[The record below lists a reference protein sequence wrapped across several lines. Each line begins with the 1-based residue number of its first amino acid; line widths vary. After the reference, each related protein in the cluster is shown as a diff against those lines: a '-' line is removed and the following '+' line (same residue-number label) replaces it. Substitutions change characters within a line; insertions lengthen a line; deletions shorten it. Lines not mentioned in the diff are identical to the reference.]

1 MSEHPIIISIFGT
14 NQYYEPPQF
23 LINNFLNSQKDI
35 LTKKHDDKKNSNNHK
50 NHSNN
55 DTIIFSIND
64 YNFCIKINFIKNYEK
79 NKTIINSDAYI
90 IFIDL
95 ECVDALDKLKNI
107 MDFIKSCGT
116 SNSIKSY
123 IIGKY
128 NTIEDKIKSL
138 DVKTMEGIFKK
149 NKFYFNYFE
158 FCTEPIENFNI
169 LLNRIFKLIDE
180 SKNDENEENFDK
192 DYKDKSRCLLI

>member
-1 MSEHPIIISIFGT
+1 MSNHPIIISVFGT

-23 LINNFLNSQKDI
+23 IINNFLNSKKDI
-35 LTKKHDDKKNSNNHK
+35 LTIDKKHSKNNNNK

-55 DTIIFSIND
+55 DSIIFSKND
-64 YNFCIKINFIKNYEK
+64 YNFSTKINYIKNYDN
-79 NKTIINSDAYI
+79 NKTIINSDAYL

-107 MDFIKSCGT
+107 MDFIKLCGT
-116 SNSIKSY
+116 SNLKKSY

-158 FCTEPIENFNI
+158 FCTEPKEKFNM
-169 LLNRIFKLIDE
+169 LLEQIFKLINE
-180 SKNDENEENFDK
+180 SKSDEINEENFDK
-192 DYKDKSRCLLI
+192 EKDKSNCLLI

>member
-1 MSEHPIIISIFGT
+1 MSNHPIIISVFGT

-23 LINNFLNSQKDI
+23 IINNFLNSKKDI
-35 LTKKHDDKKNSNNHK
+35 LTIDKKHSKNHNNK

-55 DTIIFSIND
+55 DSIIFSKND
-64 YNFCIKINFIKNYEK
+64 YNFSTKINYIKNYDN
-79 NKTIINSDAYI
+79 NKTIINSDAYL

-107 MDFIKSCGT
+107 MDFIKLCGT
-116 SNSIKSY
+116 SNTKKSY

-149 NKFYFNYFE
+149 NKFYFN
-158 FCTEPIENFNI
+158 
-169 LLNRIFKLIDE
+169 
-180 SKNDENEENFDK
+180 
-192 DYKDKSRCLLI
+192 